1 MSVPAFLL
9 AIPISTC
16 DFSSD
21 PCAHTIREIKE
32 VDKEV
37 EETMGDEGNEGEG
50 KGKRDLAKVSG
61 GVLDALRLDNELT
74 TVLEL
79 INILK

>member
-1 MSVPAFLL
+1 
-9 AIPISTC
+9 
-16 DFSSD
+16 
-21 PCAHTIREIKE
+21 
-32 VDKEV
+32 
-37 EETMGDEGNEGEG
+37 MGDEGNEGEG